1 VGARAEGVA
10 GARAEGGV
18 GKGWKEERGPIVE
31 QWKPISD
38 KVEAHYQ
45 GRKKGKFQ
53 IQEGIRRRIW
63 LVLKLL

>member
-1 VGARAEGVA
+1 
-10 GARAEGGV
+10 V

-53 IQEGIRRRIW
+53 IQEGIQRRIW